1 MPTDLKTTIEAGDH
15 VHHEPSGEDWV
26 IGRVSEDRVY
36 PLGWP
41 SSSALLADC
50 KLIKKSVQD
59 AE

>member
-1 MPTDLKTTIEAGDH
+1 MSAETPTTIEPGDH

-26 IGRVSEDRVY
+26 IGRVSGDRVY

-50 KLIKKSVQD
+50 KLIKKAAQD
-59 AE
+59 D